1 MNEHEIKGNW
11 KQLRGKVREKWGK
24 LTDDDLD
31 QIAGRKDQLV
41 GKVQE
46 AYGKSRDEADKE
58 VSSFFS
64 TSR

>member
-31 QIAGRKDQLV
+31 KIAGRRDHLV
-41 GKVQE
+41 GEVQE
-46 AYGKSRDEADKE
+46 AYGKSREEADKE
-58 VSSFFS
+58 VSSFFGS
-64 TSR
+64 NH